1 MNDRELRTIIREE
14 IRNYLTE
21 ILLKS
26 YDIVEEKYNREKGYK

>member
-26 YDIVEEKYNREKGYK
+26 YDIVEEKYNREKG